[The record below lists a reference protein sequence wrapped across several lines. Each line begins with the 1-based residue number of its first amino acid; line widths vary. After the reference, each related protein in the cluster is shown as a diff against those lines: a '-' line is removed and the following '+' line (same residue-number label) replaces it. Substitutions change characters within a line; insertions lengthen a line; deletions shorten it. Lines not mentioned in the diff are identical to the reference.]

1 MIIVEGELFLT
12 KEEDIINQKIHWID
26 TIIQKITDYR
36 FWYVVENFKQE
47 LINELKYK
55 QKLIQLFVSF
65 VANFKVT

>member
-26 TIIQKITDYR
+26 TKIQKITDYR

-47 LINELKYK
+47 LISELKYK
-55 QKLIQLFVSF
+55 QKLI
-65 VANFKVT
+65 